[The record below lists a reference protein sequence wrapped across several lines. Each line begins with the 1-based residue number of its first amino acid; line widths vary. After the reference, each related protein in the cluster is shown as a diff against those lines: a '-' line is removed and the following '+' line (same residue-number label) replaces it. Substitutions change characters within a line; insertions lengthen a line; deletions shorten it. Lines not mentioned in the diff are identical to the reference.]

1 MDRHKYWK
9 VMTSLSAG
17 LIAAVFFYIRTE
29 LRLNGAVE
37 TVSEAICIENLQGPD
52 RADEE
57 ESLYA
62 AVGKAMG
69 KTVTVYAAGQ
79 DTYMSEAEED

>member
-29 LRLNGAVE
+29 LRLNVAIE
-37 TVSEAICIENLQGPD
+37 TVSEAICMENLQRPD
-52 RADEE
+52 RADAE
-57 ESLYA
+57 ESLYE

-69 KTVTVYAAGQ
+69 EKSCAAAQAAYIPEGK
-79 DTYMSEAEED
+79 EN

>member
-9 VMTSLSAG
+9 VMASLSAG

-29 LRLNGAVE
+29 LRLNVAIE
-37 TVSEAICIENLQGPD
+37 TVSESLCMENLQRPD
-52 RADEE
+52 RADAE

-69 KTVTVYAAGQ
+69 EKSCAAARAVYIPEGK
-79 DTYMSEAEED
+79 EN